1 MRARATRF
9 RWLAGLVLLP
19 AAGCIASNVVATDQR
34 LVVADVDQLVFQPAA
49 VVALDGLYAS
59 VDIRGDAAVSLRR
72 IWYLFEPGG
81 RYTAAALAEVD
92 GVPTFQT
99 LVGTWASSAEG
110 LVLDGGAP
118 VEFAVAGE
126 HVRFSAPTGVVIL
139 RREGSR

>member
-1 MRARATRF
+1 MNARAARV

-19 AAGCIASNVVATDQR
+19 AAGCIASNVVAEDER
-34 LVVADVDQLVFQPAA
+34 LVVADVDQLVFQPAS

-81 RYTAAALAEVD
+81 RYTAAALVEVD
-92 GVPTFQT
+92 GMPTFQT
-99 LVGTWASSAEG
+99 LVGTWASSAAG

-118 VEFAVAGE
+118 VDCAMAGD
-126 HVRFSAPTGVVIL
+126 HVRLSTPTGVVIL